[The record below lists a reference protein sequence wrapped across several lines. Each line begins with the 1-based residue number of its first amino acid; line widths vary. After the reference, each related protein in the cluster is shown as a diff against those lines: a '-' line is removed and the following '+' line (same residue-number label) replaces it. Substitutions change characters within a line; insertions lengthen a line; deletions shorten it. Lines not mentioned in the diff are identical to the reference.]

1 MKILKSIGAILSV
14 FIFFIGG
21 MVFSSLVTSVLG
33 DFNVFIRY
41 TIGLLVQITICIL
54 GIFLA
59 SKIQRESLSDYGI
72 EWRKSD
78 MPKLLLGLAI
88 GIIAFLIV
96 CAPLYLI
103 SAYSLKTG
111 SYSTKDIALDFLM
124 FIAVGFSEEFL
135 CRGFLLHR
143 FLRFGPFKALALSA
157 AIFSLLHLANPGV
170 TVLSLLNIFLAG
182 IFMGATMFATNSIYT
197 AVGVHITWNWVQ
209 GAIMGIPVSG
219 TTSDGYFVT
228 NIVSNNTLITYGV
241 FGAEGSLSCTIILT
255 LLSLLLLGYA
265 QRANKLKYF
274 QPAM

>member
-1 MKILKSIGAILSV
+1 MKFLKSIAAVLIV
-14 FIFFIGG
+14 FVFFIGG
-21 MVFSSLVTSVLG
+21 MTFGSLVTSILG
-33 DFNVFIRY
+33 DINVFIRY
-41 TIGLLVQITICIL
+41 SLGLLVQIGICTL

-59 SKIQRESLSDYGI
+59 GKIQRESLSDYGI
-72 EWRKSD
+72 RWRKSD
-78 MPKLLLGLAI
+78 VPKLLLGLAI

-96 CAPLYLI
+96 CAPLYLTD
-103 SAYSLKTG
+103 AYLLESG
-111 SYSTKDIALDFLM
+111 SYATKDIVLDFLM
-124 FIAVGFSEEFL
+124 FIAVGFTEEFL

-157 AIFSLLHLANPGV
+157 AVFSLLHLANPGI

-219 TTSDGYFVT
+219 TTSGGYFAT
-228 NIVSNNTLITYGV
+228 NIVSQNTLITGGA

-255 LLSLLLLGYA
+255 ILSLLLLGYA
-265 QRANKLKYF
+265 QKSNKLHYF
-274 QPAM
+274 QSVS